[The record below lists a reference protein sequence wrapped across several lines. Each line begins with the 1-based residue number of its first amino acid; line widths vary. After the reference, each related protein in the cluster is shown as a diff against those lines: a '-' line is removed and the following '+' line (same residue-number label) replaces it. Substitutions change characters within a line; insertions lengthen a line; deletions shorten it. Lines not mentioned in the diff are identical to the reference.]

1 MKEEQAAGRKIIRH
15 HFEFRQTIATI
26 LALDPVHIQAA
37 RDGMIRARQELEDY
51 IAGDPFFAT
60 TFDPYPVTRAPLI
73 VKRMS
78 EAGIEAGVGPM
89 AAVAGA
95 IAWSGSE
102 SMRDAGAGFG
112 VVDNG
117 GDIALMSDRE
127 IKIGLFAGDSP
138 LSGKYAFLVPPQ
150 EEILGICTS
159 SATVGPSVSLGMADS
174 VTVFSRDVALADAW
188 ATSICNQVTPDD
200 QEVLSRL
207 APGRVGGVMVVAG
220 SWTARWGEIPEL
232 IPAKVETG
240 LITAGL
246 GPYFS

>member
-1 MKEEQAAGRKIIRH
+1 MKEEQAAGGKIIRH

-26 LALDPVHIQAA
+26 LALDPAYIQAA
-37 RDGMIRARQELEDY
+37 REGMIRARQELEDY
-51 IAGDPFFAT
+51 IVGDPFFAT
-60 TFDPYPVTRAPLI
+60 TFDPHPVTRAPLI

-95 IAWSGSE
+95 IAWAGTE

-138 LSGKYAFLVPPQ
+138 LSGKYAFLVRHRKRSWGFVHPAPR
-150 EEILGICTS
+150 
-159 SATVGPSVSLGMADS
+159 SALPYRLEWQTRSRYFHGM
-174 VTVFSRDVALADAW
+174 
-188 ATSICNQVTPDD
+188 
-200 QEVLSRL
+200 
-207 APGRVGGVMVVAG
+207 
-220 SWTARWGEIPEL
+220 
-232 IPAKVETG
+232 
-240 LITAGL
+240 
-246 GPYFS
+246 

>member
-1 MKEEQAAGRKIIRH
+1 MKEKQAAARKIIRH

-73 VKRMS
+73 VSRMS

-95 IAWSGSE
+95 IAWSGTE

-117 GDIALMSDRE
+117 GDIALISDRE

-159 SATVGPSVSLGMADS
+159 SATVGPSLSFGMADS

-200 QEVLSRL
+200 QEVLSQL
-207 APGRVGGVMVVAG
+207 APGRVVGVMVVAG
-220 SWTARWGEIPEL
+220 SWTARWGEVPEL

-240 LITAGL
+240 LITAGF
-246 GPYFS
+246 GPFFS

>member
-1 MKEEQAAGRKIIRH
+1 MKEKQAAARKIIRH

-73 VKRMS
+73 VSRMS

-95 IAWSGSE
+95 IAWSGTE

-117 GDIALMSDRE
+117 GDIALISDRE

-159 SATVGPSVSLGMADS
+159 SATVGPSLSFGMADS

-207 APGRVGGVMVVAG
+207 VPGRVVGVMVVAG